1 MRKKKLIR
9 DNIPEIAEKNGD
21 ILKTYIANEK
31 EYEDLL
37 FEKLLE
43 EAQEVIEE
51 KENME
56 KLKNEVGDLLEVLD
70 AIYELKGL
78 NLHEILDLKMKKGKK
93 NGYFKKKLILE
104 Y

>member
-9 DNIPEIAEKNGD
+9 DNIPEIAEKNWD

-56 KLKNEVGDLLEVLD
+56 KLKNEVWDLLEVLD
-70 AIYELKGL
+70 AIYELKWL
-78 NLHEILDLKMKKGKK
+78 NLHEILDLKMKKWKK